1 MTLFADFLEYAA
13 NSRLKSGLKDLERE
27 LGRLGGD
34 NLHGRRAEWEAL
46 LAQVPV
52 AVEVSLDFNR
62 PTLQIGKKG
71 ELSPGDG
78 DKLLALLKGLHPWR
92 KGPFD
97 FFGIHIDTE
106 WRSDWKWERVSPH
119 LKALEGRTI
128 LDVGCGSGYHCW
140 RMLAD
145 GARRVVGLDPSQ
157 LFWFQ
162 FRMVKHFYP
171 EAPVDYLPMVMEVFP
186 RNTGAFDTVFSMGVL
201 YHRRSPF
208 EHLQEL
214 KDALCPGGELVLETL
229 ITKGDLHHA
238 FVPTDRY
245 AQMRNVFFL
254 PSVPTLL
261 HWVERAGF
269 KNARVVD
276 VNQTSLDE
284 QRATEWMT
292 FQSLSDFVDP
302 NDLNKTIE
310 GYPAPTRAVVLAEK

>member
-1 MTLFADFLEYAA
+1 M
-13 NSRLKSGLKDLERE
+13 
-27 LGRLGGD
+27 
-34 NLHGRRAEWEAL
+34 
-46 LAQVPV
+46 Q
-52 AVEVSLDFNR
+52 
-62 PTLQIGKKG
+62 
-71 ELSPGDG
+71 
-78 DKLLALLKGLHPWR
+78 
-92 KGPFD
+92 
-97 FFGIHIDTE
+97 
-106 WRSDWKWERVSPH
+106 
-119 LKALEGRTI
+119 
-128 LDVGCGSGYHCW
+128 
-140 RMLAD
+140 
-145 GARRVVGLDPSQ
+145 
-157 LFWFQ
+157 
-162 FRMVKHFYP
+162 
-171 EAPVDYLPMVMEVFP
+171 
-186 RNTGAFDTVFSMGVL
+186 
-201 YHRRSPF
+201 
-208 EHLQEL
+208 HLQEL